1 MEIKKTII
9 TRDTCM
15 GDSMQAT
22 TIPDYDKFVESIY
35 SHKKDVSSIMFNIAE
50 KLIENAMKHDHTKL
64 DYVNQFYNDMCRS
77 IEDKNVNFKD
87 LPWYNV
93 HVATERHHINDGV
106 KEDTNLLDIIEMLA
120 DGVAAGYARKGSVYP
135 ANIDKEVLYKAFQ
148 NTFKLICDSI
158 VLKK

>member
-1 MEIKKTII
+1 MELRKTVIK
-9 TRDTCM
+9 RDTCM
-15 GDSMQAT
+15 GDAMQAT
-22 TIPDYDKFVESIY
+22 TVPDYNKFVESIQM
-35 SHKKDVSSIMFNIAE
+35 HKRDVSNIMNSVAE
-50 KLIENAMKHDHTKL
+50 KIIENADIHDYTKL
-64 DYVNQFYNDMCRS
+64 IHIDQFYNDMCRS

-148 NTFKLICDSI
+148 NTFKMMCDSI
-158 VLKK
+158 ELQS